1 MNCQEVQ
8 KGLLQTHDPALVPG
22 IQEHL
27 ERCPDCTEIARVW
40 RLLGE
45 VSHPTPPAH
54 MGIAFRVRLDREL
67 QGQPPRRIRSAW
79 WVPMAA
85 AAGLILALGIALG
98 RQWRQE
104 SPASPAGFTALRYGS
119 TTDRL
124 EAIALVSGRSTSGP
138 ELQDALLD
146 RVQHDSS
153 PEVRLSA
160 VEALYLFGS
169 DPSLSR
175 KLEAALPLQTRPEV
189 QLALVD
195 LLAAIRQERAA
206 DALRRLIQSGQ
217 LSGSV
222 QRRAQQ
228 RLSQMNL

>member
-1 MNCQEVQ
+1 
-8 KGLLQTHDPALVPG
+8 
-22 IQEHL
+22 
-27 ERCPDCTEIARVW
+27 
-40 RLLGE
+40 
-45 VSHPTPPAH
+45 
-54 MGIAFRVRLDREL
+54 
-67 QGQPPRRIRSAW
+67 
-79 WVPMAA
+79 MAA